1 MSLETLFIRDPREI
15 PFLNDQVKKALALAD
30 KSSRNVTTEESD
42 NFGFMTIQFLFKEM
56 QHAESLLRLV
66 PRRDAGLIARTMI
79 DGLYK
84 LLWASQAHEERAK
97 LWRSFSVVHDW
108 RMIQARLK
116 IGIAVDDKDIRKNEA
131 GLKEFG
137 ILHRLKN
144 PKPTS
149 PDPYNK
155 YWHGRVR
162 LSDMADKVDSRQL
175 YDGPYSELSDWEH
188 WGLEGIGNSIEREHN
203 RIIINTDSDRIAG
216 VALLAAFQCLFET
229 LHVADVYLRLHIADT
244 IQALGDSFTGTMD
257 SFYEK

>member
-1 MSLETLFIRDPREI
+1 MSLEAFIRDPREV
-15 PFLNDQVKKALALAD
+15 PFLKNQVKKILEFAID
-30 KSSRNVTTEESD
+30 SSRSITIQEND
-42 NFGFMTIQFLFKEM
+42 DFGFMTIQFLFKQI
-56 QHAESLLRLV
+56 QHAESVLHLV

-84 LLWASQAHEERAK
+84 LLWASREHEERAK
-97 LWRSFSVVHDW
+97 LWRSFSVIHDW

-116 IGIAVDDKDIRKNEA
+116 EGIAVDDKDIHKNEA

-137 ILHRLKN
+137 ILHFKN
-144 PKPTS
+144 PKPNS

-155 YWHGRVR
+155 YWHGRVK
-162 LSDMADKVDSRQL
+162 LSDMAEVDCRQL

-203 RIIINTDSDRIAG
+203 RIIVNTDSDRITG

-229 LHVADVYLRLHIADT
+229 LRVADVYLRLHATDA

>member
-1 MSLETLFIRDPREI
+1 MSSATLFIRDQREV
-15 PFLNDQVKKALALAD
+15 PFLKDQVEKILTLAIEL
-30 KSSRNVTTEESD
+30 SRSITIREND
-42 NFGFMTIQFLFKEM
+42 DFGCMTIHFLLKQM
-56 QHAESLLRLV
+56 QHAESVVRLV

-84 LLWASQAHEERAK
+84 LLWTSRAHEERAK
-97 LWRSFSVVHDW
+97 LWRSFSVIHDW

-116 IGIAVDDKDIRKNEA
+116 IGIVVDDKDIRKNEA
-131 GLKEFG
+131 GLDEFG
-137 ILHRLKN
+137 TLHRLKN
-144 PKPTS
+144 PKPAS
-149 PDPYNK
+149 PDPYNR
-155 YWHGRVR
+155 YWHGGVK
-162 LSDMADKVDSRQL
+162 LSDMAKVVDCRQL

-203 RIIINTDSDRIAG
+203 RIIIHPDSDRIAG

-229 LHVADVYLRLHIADT
+229 LRVADVYLHLHAANA